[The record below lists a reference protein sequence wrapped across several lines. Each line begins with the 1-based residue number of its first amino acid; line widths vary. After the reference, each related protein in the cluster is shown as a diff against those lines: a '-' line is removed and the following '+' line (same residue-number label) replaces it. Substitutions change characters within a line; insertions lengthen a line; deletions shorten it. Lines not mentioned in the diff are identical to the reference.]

1 MYFYYLISRGAR
13 GRRRHYEAWKKG
25 REGGRGDIVG
35 GFWGGGNGGGV
46 SAPARGDIIIRY
58 ERVYEAANHSRV
70 HISNSQR
77 RFSLFSLMA
86 GGIWIFNPRHYTLQC
101 RPRR

>member
-1 MYFYYLISRGAR
+1 MDF
-13 GRRRHYEAWKKG
+13 EAAATA
-25 REGGRGDIVG
+25 
-35 GFWGGGNGGGV
+35 V

-86 GGIWIFNPRHYTLQC
+86 GGI
-101 RPRR
+101 